1 VPARG
6 FESLPHR
13 TIKNMKKFIELF
25 GWYGTGAIILA
36 YALVSLSVLE
46 PTDLVYQL
54 LNVTGALGVLGISI
68 YKRAY
73 QPAVLNVVWTLIAL
87 VAITKVLF

>member
-1 VPARG
+1 
-6 FESLPHR
+6 
-13 TIKNMKKFIELF
+13 MKEFIELF

-87 VAITKVLF
+87 VAIMKVLF